1 MLEFAL
7 LSDVHLAAVVQQ
19 QQVPSPALIRQI
31 ADRGPVTAR
40 SLLSLTLAMK
50 TARPGATIV
59 LAPGSYG
66 QVSLSDLSFDAP
78 VTLIAKDVELSGLVL
93 NKVSGLRIVGVTVA
107 IEDPTAG
114 GRLAINDSRNIRI
127 SEMSARGLPRGQ
139 GLFLIR
145 SSNIRVDKSR
155 FEGFRNGVA
164 HSGCYDVAIEGNTF
178 LRLGSDG
185 VTGAGTSRLLIKDND
200 FADFAP
206 TPGAHPDAIQIFTKG
221 TTSSA
226 EDISIIG
233 NRIRRGSGGIPQGI
247 FITDQVGTLPYRRVV
262 IRDNIIEG
270 AMHNGI
276 AVSHAED
283 VEVSG
288 NSVQP
293 YDDMN
298 SRINITRV
306 TRGQAFNNRYWK
318 LVPTDNQGVVV
329 RDKPSLSP
337 KRAPAAPP

>member
-1 MLEFAL
+1 MLELAL
-7 LSDVHLAAVVQQ
+7 LSDISPAAVVQQ
-19 QQVPSPALIRQI
+19 QQAPSPALLHQI
-31 ADRGPVTAR
+31 AERGPVTVR
-40 SLLSLTLAMK
+40 NLLSLTLAMK
-50 TARPGATIV
+50 TARPGSTIV

-66 QVSLSDLSFDAP
+66 QVSLSDLSFETP
-78 VTLIAKDVELSGLVL
+78 VTLIAKDVEASGFVL
-93 NKVSGLRIVGVTVA
+93 NKVSGLRLVGMTVVL
-107 IEDPTAG
+107 EDPAAG
-114 GRLAINDSRNIRI
+114 GRLAINDSQNIRI
-127 SEMSARGLPRGQ
+127 SELSARGLPRGQ
-139 GLFLIR
+139 GLFLTR
-145 SSNIRVDKSR
+145 SRNVRVDKSR
-155 FEGFRNGVA
+155 FEGFRNGVV
-164 HSGCYDVAIEGNTF
+164 HSGCYDIAIEGNTF
-178 LRLGSDG
+178 RRLGSDG

-200 FADFAP
+200 FADFSP

-221 TTSSA
+221 TTASA

-247 FITDQVGTLPYRRVV
+247 FITDQTGTLPYRRVV
-262 IRDNIIEG
+262 IRNNVIEG

-276 AVSHAED
+276 ALSHAED

-298 SRINITRV
+298 SRINISKV

-318 LVPTDNQGVVV
+318 LVPTDNQDVVV

-337 KRAPAAPP
+337 QRAPAAGR